1 MCILLNRSNLINK
14 ERTLSYK
21 DTYKW
26 MAISLIPA
34 SIMTIV
40 LLVINKYLP
49 FNLYTKTGSLIT
61 IIIDTV
67 IGGIIFIYLS
77 FKLGIL
83 KHIFGD
89 QELERIIKKL
99 TFGKL
104 KIKKN

>member
-1 MCILLNRSNLINK
+1 
-14 ERTLSYK
+14 
-21 DTYKW
+21 
-26 MAISLIPA
+26 
-34 SIMTIV
+34 MTIV

>member
-1 MCILLNRSNLINK
+1 
-14 ERTLSYK
+14 
-21 DTYKW
+21 